1 MSSTQEATEP
11 RARKKSRGPAQRP
24 TQDRLFREWAE
35 PVPSLGPGQGQTRGL
50 LCSLGSG
57 TSRAALG
64 LEAQRTG
71 RGDRWV
77 AGWGPGCFAP
87 NHTQS
92 PACRLACRHPS
103 HLLTS
108 GALEPPR
115 RVDAGGAQGSPLTP
129 PTARVTAS
137 SLPVIPLGTR
147 ATEETEGCKWP
158 GKVGSD
164 LLKQRPGLAWKAAR
178 PGAPCMPHRVLA
190 LAFGWFRGPGEP
202 LWASEGP
209 GVFVQPVTPPL

>member
-1 MSSTQEATEP
+1 MQGQAAGPGGRVARHQAHGCGQAHLPGHDSCTHMGLSYGCVLPRLGCVLPALQQAPVSSTQEATEP

-71 RGDRWV
+71 RGDRWA

-115 RVDAGGAQGSPLTP
+115 RVDAGGPKA
-129 PTARVTAS
+129 
-137 SLPVIPLGTR
+137 
-147 ATEETEGCKWP
+147 
-158 GKVGSD
+158 
-164 LLKQRPGLAWKAAR
+164 LL
-178 PGAPCMPHRVLA
+178 
-190 LAFGWFRGPGEP
+190 
-202 LWASEGP
+202 
-209 GVFVQPVTPPL
+209 